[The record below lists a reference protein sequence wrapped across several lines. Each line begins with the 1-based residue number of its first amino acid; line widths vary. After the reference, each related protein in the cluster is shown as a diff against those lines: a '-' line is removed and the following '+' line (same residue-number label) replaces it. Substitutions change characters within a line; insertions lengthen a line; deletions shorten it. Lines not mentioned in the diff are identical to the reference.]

1 MKYYDTL
8 VPYSKVEY
16 GGIEYGVCRDF
27 NHISRYR
34 GLRQVVHNPDDI
46 LNRFVSP
53 ETPNPFTTNS
63 EVEYYDVP
71 ANEENRLDVIA
82 YKKLGSASY
91 SWVIAYFNQI
101 EDGFTVREGQ
111 RLAIPKSI
119 STLFN
124 SGEILAA
131 ISPLQLN
138 LGSE

>member
-8 VPYSKVEY
+8 VPYDEVEY

-34 GLRQVVHNPDDI
+34 VLRQVVHNPSDI
-46 LNRFVSP
+46 SERFISP
-53 ETPNPFTTNS
+53 ETPNPFTTNC

-101 EDGFTVREGQ
+101 EDGYTVREGQ

-119 STLFN
+119 SSLFN

>member
-8 VPYSKVEY
+8 VPYSEVEY

>member
-53 ETPNPFTTNS
+53 ETPNPFTTNI

>member
-8 VPYSKVEY
+8 VPYKEVEY
-16 GGIEYGVCRDF
+16 DGIQYGVCRDF

-34 GLRQVVHNPDDI
+34 GLRQIVHNPSDI
-46 LNRFVSP
+46 LERFISP
-53 ETPNPFTTNS
+53 ETPNPFTTNC

-82 YKKLGSASY
+82 YKKLGSSSY

-101 EDGFTVREGQ
+101 EDGYTVREGQ

-119 STLFN
+119 SSLFN